1 MEALNE
7 QRCPLVKLVLERALE
22 PELVRVQAP
31 QVRALVRV
39 RVQPLVQ
46 AQPQVQLKLERHL
59 QRNHPKLQLH
69 RHRCKVPDRS
79 QESQRKLRQT
89 QAHPKASDMTPL
101 ALVQRELQV
110 LVQALVPEREQGQ
123 ERAAQLAQELVRRA
137 QQEPLELRARVQ
149 EPEPAPEL
157 HVFLERL
164 PLRQGSTQHI

>member
-7 QRCPLVKLVLERALE
+7 QRCPLVKLVLEQALE
-22 PELVRVQAP
+22 PELVRVQVL
-31 QVRALVRV
+31 QVQVLV
-39 RVQPLVQ
+39 
-46 AQPQVQLKLERHL
+46 QVQLELLSQLELEQRL
-59 QRNHPKLQLH
+59 QQSCPKLQLH

-79 QESQRKLRQT
+79 QEPQRELRQT
-89 QAHPKASDMTPL
+89 QVHPKALDTTPL

-110 LVQALVPEREQGQ
+110 LGRAQVPEREQLQ

-137 QQEPLELRARVQ
+137 QQEPLKLQARAQEL
-149 EPEPAPEL
+149 ELAPEL